1 MATYVST
8 MATDVFSYC
17 FIFHFLLPLDY
28 QMIQRRGNMIQCKNV
43 YKSFNKKTVIN
54 GIDLEISDGQIFGLL
69 GPSGAGKTTL
79 IKILTDQLSYDSGS
93 ISILNKSVEKL
104 TGEDKKKIGIM
115 MDQFGVYDRLSCA
128 DNLKI
133 YADIYG
139 ISYSKVKE
147 TLKYVGLSEAINKP
161 ASHLSK
167 GMGARLRLA
176 RVFMHSPEI
185 IFLDE
190 PTSGLDPR
198 SMRAI
203 HKLILEKKEEG
214 CTIFLTTH
222 NMEEAATLCD
232 TVALLNNGVIVD
244 QGEPGE
250 LCRKYN
256 DRKKIILHLSNGEDM
271 ELAHGSESAE
281 MICELLKSNDIET
294 IHSSEPTLETVF
306 LELTG
311 RKLQEEE

>member
-1 MATYVST
+1 
-8 MATDVFSYC
+8 
-17 FIFHFLLPLDY
+17 
-28 QMIQRRGNMIQCKNV
+28 MIQCHSV
-43 YKSFNKKTVIN
+43 YKSFNNKTVIN
-54 GIDLEISDGQIFGLL
+54 GIDIDIPNGQIFGLL

-79 IKILTDQLSYDSGS
+79 IKILTGQLAYDSGS
-93 ISILNKSVEKL
+93 VTILNKSVEKL

-115 MDQFGVYDRLSCA
+115 MDQFGVYERLSCV

-139 ISYSKVKE
+139 ISHRKVKE
-147 TLKYVGLSEAINKP
+147 TLEYVGLGEEMNKP
-161 ASHLSK
+161 ASNLSK

-176 RVFMHSPEI
+176 RVFMHSPEV

-190 PTSGLDPR
+190 PTSGLDPM
-198 SMRAI
+198 SMKTI
-203 HKLILEKKEEG
+203 HKIILEKKREG

-222 NMEEAATLCD
+222 NMEEAASLCD
-232 TVALLNNGVIVD
+232 TVALLNDGVIVE
-244 QGEPGE
+244 QGEPKE

-256 DRKKIILHLSNGEDM
+256 NKKKIILHLLNGVDM
-271 ELAHGSESAE
+271 ELPHESGAAE
-281 MICELLKSNDIET
+281 KIYELLKSNEIAT

-311 RKLQEEE
+311 GRINAKHYYNYKKTIERHY

>member
-1 MATYVST
+1 MIRCKGVTK
-8 MATDVFSYC
+8 SY
-17 FIFHFLLPLDY
+17 DE
-28 QMIQRRGNMIQCKNV
+28 
-43 YKSFNKKTVIN
+43 KKVLC
-54 GIDLEISDGQIFGLL
+54 GIDLEIEAGQIFGLL

-79 IKILTDQLSYDSGS
+79 IKILTDQLSFDSGEVFV
-93 ISILNKSVEKL
+93 LEKPVGVL

-133 YADIYG
+133 FADIYG
-139 ISYSKVKE
+139 IPHSRVAKI
-147 TLKYVGLSEAINKP
+147 LDYVGLKDAAKRS
-161 ASHLSK
+161 ASNLSK
-167 GMGARLRLA
+167 GMEARLRLA
-176 RVFMHSPEI
+176 RVFMHSPKI

-203 HKLILEKKEEG
+203 HNLILEKKQEG

-232 TVALLNNGVIVD
+232 TVALLNEGVIVE
-244 QGEPGE
+244 QGAPKEI
-250 LCRKYN
+250 CRKYN
-256 DRKKIILHLSNGEDM
+256 HQKRLRIHLTTGEDRD
-271 ELAHGSESAE
+271 LPQNPTSAE
-281 MICELLKSNDIET
+281 EVSALLLAGAVET
-294 IHSSEPTLETVF
+294 IHSSEPSLETVF

-311 RKLQEEE
+311 RKLQEEA

>member
-1 MATYVST
+1 
-8 MATDVFSYC
+8 
-17 FIFHFLLPLDY
+17 
-28 QMIQRRGNMIQCKNV
+28 MIQCHSV
-43 YKSFNKKTVIN
+43 YKSFNNKTVIN
-54 GIDLEISDGQIFGLL
+54 GIDIDIPNGQIFGLL

-79 IKILTDQLSYDSGS
+79 IKILTGQLAYDSGS
-93 ISILNKSVEKL
+93 VTILNKSVEKL

-115 MDQFGVYDRLSCA
+115 MDQFGVYERLSCV

-139 ISYSKVKE
+139 ISHRKVKE
-147 TLKYVGLSEAINKP
+147 TLEYVGLGEEMNKP
-161 ASHLSK
+161 ASNLSK

-176 RVFMHSPEI
+176 RVFMHSPEV

-190 PTSGLDPR
+190 PTSGLDPM
-198 SMRAI
+198 SMKTI
-203 HKLILEKKEEG
+203 HKIILEKKREG

-222 NMEEAATLCD
+222 NMEEAASLCD
-232 TVALLNNGVIVD
+232 TVALLNDGVIVE
-244 QGEPGE
+244 QGEPKE

-256 DRKKIILHLSNGEDM
+256 NKKKIILHLLNGVDM
-271 ELAHGSESAE
+271 ELPHESGAAE
-281 MICELLKSNDIET
+281 KIYELLKSNEIAT

-311 RKLQEEE
+311 RNLQEEE